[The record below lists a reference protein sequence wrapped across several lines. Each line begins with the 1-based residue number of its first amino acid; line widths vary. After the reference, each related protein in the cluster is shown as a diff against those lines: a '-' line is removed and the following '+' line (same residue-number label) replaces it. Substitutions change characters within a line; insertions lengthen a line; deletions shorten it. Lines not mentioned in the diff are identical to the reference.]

1 MLMTIY
7 LVLNAAMFL
16 LGVFCFMQVRQFL
29 SQHSSIDGTAQLEDF
44 KRLARVNMYVAI
56 VYLALAI
63 PSILLT
69 IYITYTTGLYGFVIA
84 IAVST
89 PAYFFGK
96 YSKKFEE
103 QARTMACDAAYDYE
117 HKRISHAWVK
127 NLLPD
132 F

>member
-1 MLMTIY
+1 MTTY

-29 SQHSSIDGTAQLEDF
+29 SQNSSINGPAQLEDF
-44 KRLARVNMYVAI
+44 KRMARINMYVAI

-63 PSILLT
+63 PSVLMT
-69 IYITYTTGLYGFVIA
+69 IYITMTTGLYGFVVA
-84 IAVST
+84 MAVST

-103 QARTMACDAAYDYE
+103 QARTMSCDAAYDHE
-117 HKRISHAWVK
+117 HKRVAHAWVK